1 MTTLSQ
7 NATSGTSAS
16 TSTSTNT
23 CGVGANHNEDKD
35 TYADADAEAVP
46 PPGDS
51 LVNTMVGV
59 MGNVLEW
66 YDFALFGFFSDIIAQ
81 VFFAPASGDADE
93 NENLIKSFVIFGS
106 AFLMRPI
113 GGLIIGYVGDKHG
126 RKEALTRS
134 LFLMAI
140 PTTLMGCLP
149 TYEQVGVLST
159 ILLCLC
165 RLLQGVSVGGQ
176 LPASLVYTVEK
187 RPKSQWGY
195 YGSLPMVAAN
205 VGTLLGNLCGA
216 LMRQVLTEEQLLK
229 WGWRIPFFSG
239 ILIAFVAC
247 YLRKY
252 GQDGVYEAGQA
263 AAGASPNSTGPK
275 SKSTTVKPHNP
286 IKVAFRRENRL
297 ALLSTSI
304 VPMLWAAGFYV
315 SFVWMSIF
323 MEELMDPP
331 VPGAFWINSLSLL
344 FGMTWV
350 LPIAGAIS
358 DRVGRTPMMTVS
370 GLLLTGLGP
379 VCLIMISKGNAVV
392 AFFSQLLLGLLLSFY
407 GGPLCAW
414 LVENFSPEVRMTSAS
429 IGYDISH
436 AIAGGFSPAIATALY
451 TNVGTNAAGLIYVVF
466 GSVSVAGI
474 YINYCFGGGDKE
486 SDTGAIAAGVGDNTC
501 ASNIEKSVEMMEETN
516 NNNNNNNRTGE
527 LTKCSTGSFKNI
539 V

>member
-1 MTTLSQ
+1 MTSISLDDPSK
-7 NATSGTSAS
+7 SK
-16 TSTSTNT
+16 
-23 CGVGANHNEDKD
+23 VVH
-35 TYADADAEAVP
+35 AVP
-46 PPGDS
+46 KPKKGESVVD
-51 LVNTMVGV
+51 TMVGV

-66 YDFALFGFFSDIIAQ
+66 YDFALFGFFSDIIAE
-81 VFFAPASGDADE
+81 VFFPPSNDQDVEDG
-93 NENLIKSFVIFGS
+93 NLVKTFVIFGS

-126 RKEALTRS
+126 RKEALWRS

-159 ILLCLC
+159 VLLCFC
-165 RLLQGVSVGGQ
+165 RLVQGISVGGQ

-205 VGTLLGNLCGA
+205 VGTLLGNVCGA
-216 LMRQVLTEEQLLK
+216 FMRQVLTHEQLVS

-239 ILIAFVAC
+239 ILIAFVAL
-247 YLRKY
+247 YLRKH
-252 GQDGVYEAGQA
+252 GADGAYHEGNNDISDETIA
-263 AAGASPNSTGPK
+263 AVTK
-275 SKSTTVKPHNP
+275 TVKPYNP
-286 IKVAFRRENRL
+286 IRVAFRRENRL

-315 SFVWMSIF
+315 SFVWVAVF

-331 VPGAFWINSLSLL
+331 IPGAFWINSLGLL

-350 LPIAGAIS
+350 LPVAGAIS
-358 DRVGRTPMMTVS
+358 DRVGRTFMMTVS

-379 VCLIMISKGNAVV
+379 VCLILISRGNPAV
-392 AFFSQLLLGLLLSFY
+392 AFFSQLILGLLLSFY

-436 AIAGGFSPAIATALY
+436 AIAGGFSPAIATFLY
-451 TNVGTNAAGLIYVVF
+451 TNYGVNAAALVYVVF
-466 GSVSVAGI
+466 GSISVAGL
-474 YINYCFGGGDKE
+474 YVNYFCGSGDKE
-486 SDTGAIAAGVGDNTC
+486 DDTGSPAPSPKNHNG
-501 ASNIEKSVEMMEETN
+501 SLEMQDPKTN
-516 NNNNNNNRTGE
+516 NGDINSE
-527 LTKCSTGSFKNI
+527 SEKDSPGSFKNI